1 VRIDGFYR
9 LAARARSRYALST
22 KECRMARLTARLA
35 LGVLLVLL
43 PLAGPVT
50 AQKQILEDRPVT
62 METLLDRIQIEDFLT
77 RYYYDLSAGKA
88 KELAE
93 YFTEDAMLDV
103 DGVVAKGHTEIARL
117 YQRPEGSAAPAATA
131 QRRRGNMLLTN
142 PIINV
147 EGSIATAHVIWTGI
161 MNEGVGKPPSVYEQ
175 GREYTELRKVKGKWL
190 ISRRFISFDSGLP
203 DRFDATWKPREH
215 R

>member
-1 VRIDGFYR
+1 MAPFNAPLA
-9 LAARARSRYALST
+9 LAAASALF
-22 KECRMARLTARLA
+22 
-35 LGVLLVLL
+35 LL
-43 PLAGPVT
+43 PLATPAM

-77 RYYYDLSAGKA
+77 RYYYDLSVGKA

-93 YFTEDAMLDV
+93 YFTEDAVLDV
-103 DGVVAKGHTEIARL
+103 DGVVAKGHAEIARL
-117 YQRPEGSAAPAATA
+117 YQRPAGAATA
-131 QRRRGNMLLTN
+131 AKAQVRRGNMLLTN

-147 EGSIATAHVIWTGI
+147 EGDVATAHVIWTGI
-161 MNEGVGKPPSVYEQ
+161 MNEGVGKAPSVYEQ
-175 GREYTELRKVKGKWL
+175 GREYTELRKVKGRWL
-190 ISRRFISFDSGLP
+190 ISRRFISSDSGLP